1 MRSVPLVPPPV
12 DDWVELTTEPLDLQ
26 AAADWVVRPGC
37 GAVVTFSGLVR
48 DHAEGTTDVTHID
61 YEAWAEEVVP
71 RLASLAAEARSR
83 WPDLGRVVLWHREG
97 VVRLS
102 EASVL
107 VAVSAPHRGE
117 AFEAARFAID
127 ALKATVPIWKKEHW
141 AGGSAWARGAQH
153 ITGLDDLGRAAAQT
167 SDDPEGAA
175 AR

>member
-1 MRSVPLVPPPV
+1 MPSVPLAPPQV
-12 DDWVELTTEPLDLQ
+12 DDWVALTSEPLDLQ
-26 AAADWVVRPGC
+26 VAADWVVRPGC

-61 YEAWAEEVVP
+61 YEAWAEQVLP
-71 RLASLAAEARSR
+71 RLEALAAEARSR
-83 WPDLGRVVLWHREG
+83 WPELGRVVLWHREG

-102 EASVL
+102 ESSVL
-107 VAVSAPHRGE
+107 VAVSAPHRAE

-141 AGGSAWARGAQH
+141 AGGSAWALGAQH
-153 ITGLDDLGRAAAQT
+153 ITEVEDLQGVGRS

>member
-1 MRSVPLVPPPV
+1 MTFVPLAPPQV
-12 DDWVELTTEPLDLQ
+12 DDWVALTSEPLDLQ
-26 AAADWVVRPGC
+26 VASTWVARPDC

-61 YEAWAEEVVP
+61 YEAWAEQVVP
-71 RLASLAAEARSR
+71 RLEALAAETRSR
-83 WPDLGRVVLWHREG
+83 WPDIGRIVLWHRDG

-102 EASVL
+102 ESSVL

-141 AGGSAWARGAQH
+141 AGGSAWALGAQH
-153 ITGLDDLGRAAAQT
+153 ITAVDDLRAGA
-167 SDDPEGAA
+167 DPEGAA